1 MKKISIIAGII
12 LCLHL
17 IFAPIMT
24 AQAATNET
32 LADDTLYYET
42 VIEETASFSPMASNT
57 AKTKTGYKTTYCK
70 NANGTV
76 LWSVTVTARFSYNG
90 ATATCISSSIS
101 TTIKDSSWKISNKY
115 STRCSNYGTA
125 TATADNYS
133 KGKVINT
140 ITKTVKLTCSPNG
153 TLSQ

>member
-153 TLSQ
+153 TLS

>member
-1 MKKISIIAGII
+1 MKKKSINAGII

-17 IFAPIMT
+17 IFATTAT
-24 AQAATNET
+24 AQATTNET

-125 TATADNYS
+125 TATANKYS
-133 KGKVINT
+133 SGKIINT

-153 TLSQ
+153 TLS

>member
-17 IFAPIMT
+17 IFAPTVT

-42 VIEETASFSPMASNT
+42 VIEETASVSPMASNT
-57 AKTKTGYKTTYCK
+57 AKAKTGYKTTSCK

-76 LWSVTVTARFSYNG
+76 LWSVKVTANFSYNG
-90 ATATCISSSIS
+90 TTATCTSSSVS
-101 TTIKDSSWKISNKY
+101 TTINNSAWKISNKY
-115 STRCSNYGTA
+115 STRCANYGTA
-125 TATADNYS
+125 TATGQEY
-133 KGKVINT
+133 INNKLVKSV
-140 ITKTVKLTCSPNG
+140 TKTIKLTCSPTG
-153 TLSQ
+153 TLS

>member
-57 AKTKTGYKTTYCK
+57 AKTKIGYKTTYCK

-125 TATADNYS
+125 TATANKYS
-133 KGKVINT
+133 SGKIINT
-140 ITKTVKLTCSPNG
+140 ITKTVKLTCSPTG
-153 TLSQ
+153 TLS

>member
-90 ATATCISSSIS
+90 TTATCTSSSVS
-101 TTIKDSSWKISNKY
+101 ATIKDSTWKISNKY

-125 TATADNYS
+125 TATGQEY
-133 KGKVINT
+133 INNKLVKSV
-140 ITKTVKLTCSPNG
+140 TKTVKLTCSPTG
-153 TLSQ
+153 TLS

>member
-76 LWSVTVTARFSYNG
+76 LWSVTARFSYNG

-125 TATADNYS
+125 TATANKYS
-133 KGKVINT
+133 SGKIINT
-140 ITKTVKLTCSPNG
+140 ITKTVKLTCSPTG

>member
-17 IFAPIMT
+17 IFAPTAT

-42 VIEETASFSPMASNT
+42 VIEETASVSPMASNT
-57 AKTKTGYKTTYCK
+57 AKAKTGYKTTSCK

-76 LWSVTVTARFSYNG
+76 LWSVKVTANFSYNG
-90 ATATCISSSIS
+90 TTATCTSSSVS
-101 TTIKDSSWKISNKY
+101 TTINNSAWKISNKY
-115 STRCSNYGTA
+115 STRCANYGTA
-125 TATADNYS
+125 TATGQEY
-133 KGKVINT
+133 INNKLVKSV
-140 ITKTVKLTCSPNG
+140 TKTVKLTCSPTG
-153 TLSQ
+153 TLS

>member
-57 AKTKTGYKTTYCK
+57 AKTKTIVERPVY
-70 NANGTV
+70 
-76 LWSVTVTARFSYNG
+76 F
-90 ATATCISSSIS
+90 I
-101 TTIKDSSWKISNKY
+101 
-115 STRCSNYGTA
+115 
-125 TATADNYS
+125 
-133 KGKVINT
+133 
-140 ITKTVKLTCSPNG
+140 ITFCCCLRYRQNN
-153 TLSQ
+153 LL

>member
-17 IFAPIMT
+17 IFAPTVT

-42 VIEETASFSPMASNT
+42 VIEETASVSPMASNT
-57 AKTKTGYKTTYCK
+57 AKAKTGYKTTSCK

-76 LWSVTVTARFSYNG
+76 LWSVKVTANFSYNG
-90 ATATCISSSIS
+90 TTATCTSSSVS
-101 TTIKDSSWKISNKY
+101 TTINNSAWKISNKY
-115 STRCSNYGTA
+115 STRCANYGTV
-125 TATADNYS
+125 TATGQEY
-133 KGKVINT
+133 INNKLVKSV
-140 ITKTVKLTCSPNG
+140 TKTVKLTCSPTG
-153 TLSQ
+153 TLS

>member
-17 IFAPIMT
+17 VFAPAVT
-24 AQAATNET
+24 TQAATNET

-42 VIEETASFSPMASNT
+42 VIEETASVSPMASNT

-76 LWSVTVTARFSYNG
+76 LWFVKVTARFSYNG

-125 TATADNYS
+125 TATANKYS
-133 KGKVINT
+133 SGKIINT
-140 ITKTVKLTCSPNG
+140 ITKTVKLTCSPTG
-153 TLSQ
+153 TLS

>member
-125 TATADNYS
+125 TATANKYS
-133 KGKVINT
+133 SVR
-140 ITKTVKLTCSPNG
+140 L
-153 TLSQ
+153 

>member
-17 IFAPIMT
+17 IFAPTVT

-42 VIEETASFSPMASNT
+42 VIEETASVSPMASNT
-57 AKTKTGYKTTYCK
+57 AKAKTGYKTTSCK

-76 LWSVTVTARFSYNG
+76 LWSVKVTANFSYNG
-90 ATATCISSSIS
+90 TTATCTSSSVS
-101 TTIKDSSWKISNKY
+101 TTINNSAWKISNKY
-115 STRCSNYGTA
+115 STRCANYGTA
-125 TATADNYS
+125 TATGQEY
-133 KGKVINT
+133 INNKLVKSV
-140 ITKTVKLTCSPNG
+140 TKTVKLTCSPTG
-153 TLSQ
+153 TLS

>member
-42 VIEETASFSPMASNT
+42 VIEETASVSPMT

-125 TATADNYS
+125 TATANKYS
-133 KGKVINT
+133 SGKIINT
-140 ITKTVKLTCSPNG
+140 ITKTVKLTCSPTG
-153 TLSQ
+153 TLS